1 MADFFFAVTHH
12 AFMLN
17 ALLAGLLSSV
27 ACGVVGTYVV
37 TRRIAYIAGAIA
49 HSVLGGMGA
58 AKYLIVVHGWT
69 WLEPLYGAVVAA
81 ILAAMIIGLVS
92 LNARHREDTVIGAI
106 WAAGMAIGILFIS
119 QTPGYGE
126 DVMSYLFGNILMVG
140 SRQLAMIAWLDLI
153 VVLMVLGFYHRLLA
167 VCFDEEF
174 ARIRGVNVKLFYLLL
189 LILTGLTVVILTSV
203 VGLIMVIALLTIPAA
218 IAGYFTQRVWQT
230 MLAAIALCIGFVV
243 VGLAVS
249 YTPEL
254 PTGATIILVAA
265 ITYVAVTVWQWRRM
279 A

>member
-1 MADFFFAVTHH
+1 MAEFFYAVTHH

-81 ILAAMIIGLVS
+81 MIAAVVIGLVS
-92 LNARHREDTVIGAI
+92 LKARHQEDTVIGAI
-106 WAAGMAIGILFIS
+106 WAAGMAIGIIFIS

-140 SRQLAMIAWLDLI
+140 SKQLAMIAWLDLI
-153 VVLMVLGFYHRLLA
+153 VVLIVVGFYNKLLA

-218 IAGYFTQRVWQT
+218 IAGHFTRRVWQT
-230 MLAAIALCIGFVV
+230 MLAAIGLCIGFVV

-249 YTPEL
+249 YAPEL

-265 ITYVAVTVWQWRRM
+265 ISYVAVTVLRWRQV